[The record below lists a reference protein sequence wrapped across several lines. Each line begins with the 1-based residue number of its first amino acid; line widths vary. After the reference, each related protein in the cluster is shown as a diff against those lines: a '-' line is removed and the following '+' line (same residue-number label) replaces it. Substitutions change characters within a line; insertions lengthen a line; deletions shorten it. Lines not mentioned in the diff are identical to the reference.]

1 MCRRKYTT
9 REVTI
14 MNNIRKSN
22 TRCYYCNEKVG
33 INYRTVDHKTPI
45 SRGGETI
52 PENLVMSCE
61 RCNSEKGFLTEEE
74 YREYKEIADMIVNKN
89 IKVISL
95 NSLLASYKE
104 ERESIIS
111 ERKGLNK
118 INKEIDKLMLTIRD
132 SKLSESDCYNLCKML
147 QDNLKKR
154 DIANNKIVKL
164 ENNLRNFKKHK
175 KEAKRMLLL
184 TETEIRNNYMN
195 EYLGIKGIEL
205 MEKLNFI

>member
-74 YREYKEIADMIVNKN
+74 YREYKEIADMLVSKN
-89 IKVISL
+89 IKVSTL
-95 NSLLASYKE
+95 NSLLDSYKA
-104 ERESIIS
+104 ERNSLIC
-111 ERKGLNK
+111 ERKSLNK
-118 INKEIDKLMLTIRD
+118 INKEIDKLILTIRD
-132 SKLSESDCYNLCKML
+132 SKLSSSDCYKLCKML
-147 QDNLKKR
+147 QDNLKER
-154 DIANNKIVKL
+154 DIANNKIIKL
-164 ENNLRNFKKHK
+164 ENNLRNSKKYK

-184 TETEIRNNYMN
+184 IENEIRNDYMN
-195 EYLGIKGIEL
+195 EYLSIKG
-205 MEKLNFI
+205 LN

>member
-1 MCRRKYTT
+1 MCKRKYKAK
-9 REVTI
+9 EVTL

-33 INYRTVDHKTPI
+33 INYRTVDHKIPLA
-45 SRGGETI
+45 RGGLTTSD
-52 PENLVMSCE
+52 NLVMSCE
-61 RCNSEKGFLTEEE
+61 KCNSEKGFLTEKE
-74 YREYKEIADMIVNKN
+74 YREYKEIADIMVSKN
-89 IKVISL
+89 IKVSTL
-95 NSLLASYKE
+95 NSLLDSYKA

-118 INKEIDKLMLTIRD
+118 INKEIDKLILTIRD

-147 QDNLKKR
+147 QENLKER
-154 DIANNKIVKL
+154 DIANNKIIKL
-164 ENNLRNFKKHK
+164 ENNLRNFKKYK

-195 EYLGIKGIEL
+195 EYLSVKG
-205 MEKLNFI
+205 LN